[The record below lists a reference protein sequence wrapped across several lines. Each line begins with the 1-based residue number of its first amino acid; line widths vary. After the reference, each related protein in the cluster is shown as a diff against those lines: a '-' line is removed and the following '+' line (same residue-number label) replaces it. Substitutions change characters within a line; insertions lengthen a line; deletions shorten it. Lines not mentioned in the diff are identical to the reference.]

1 MNIPS
6 GSLWQTNIT
15 MENHHV
21 QNENQRYM
29 TWPFSIAM
37 SNFQWACVSEVMV
50 PKGIPKSPWVSL
62 LKLLND
68 LDDLGYHG
76 LGFPPYD
83 LDFLDHTGV

>member
-1 MNIPS
+1 MVYIINKKTGMLVNIPS

-50 PKGIPKSPWVSL
+50 PKGIPKPPWL
-62 LKLLND
+62 FHE
-68 LDDLGYHG
+68 Y
-76 LGFPPYD
+76 
-83 LDFLDHTGV
+83 